1 MDLFYLYFVYPI
13 APTPDVSVA
22 VVGDEIVGS
31 SLSLQCNAT
40 VLKGINSSVDIVWMR
55 DGTEILRENNSMG
68 YPFNETRLPYTS
80 YYNIT
85 LLQTNDNDTM
95 YSCQAVI
102 NTSPSVNNSDNC
114 TLNVT
119 GK

>member
-1 MDLFYLYFVYPI
+1 MNLFYLYFVYPI
-13 APTPDVSVA
+13 VPASDVSVA
-22 VVGDEIVGS
+22 VVDDEIVGS

-40 VLKGINSSVDIVWMR
+40 VLKGINSSVDIIWMR
-55 DGTEILRENNSMG
+55 DGTEILRENDSMG
-68 YPFNETRLPYTS
+68 YPFNETRLLYTS

-102 NTSPSVNNSDNC
+102 NTSPLVNNSDNC